1 MLKVS
6 DRAILMPESPI
17 RKLAPVA
24 QKAENSGIHIHYLNI
39 GQPDISSPKKAMD
52 SIRNHD
58 IETLSYAPSNGFKS
72 YREKLSQYY
81 LNQNIH
87 LSPEDIIVTAGGSE
101 ALAFAIS
108 CACDPGD
115 EVIIPEP
122 YYANYLGFAVA
133 TGVNVI
139 PVPCSINQE
148 FALPSSD
155 IISSLVTTNTKAI
168 VLCNPGNPTGRLYN
182 DQELEQIRSIALNHD
197 LYVISD
203 EVYREFTYDGK
214 KHTSI
219 LTLKGLDQ
227 HGILIDSVSKRY
239 SLCGARI
246 GLIASKNKNI
256 MAAAMK
262 FAQARLSP
270 PTLAQIV
277 SEAAIDTE
285 DSYFTEVKNE
295 YEKRRNFMVDRLNRI
310 PGVKCPKPS
319 GAFYCI
325 AELPIDDSN
334 DFCQWI
340 LKEFNHKGET
350 IMMAPGNGF
359 YSDSKLG
366 MKQVRLAYVLDID
379 HLDRAINCLEIGL
392 QQYESK

>member
-17 RKLAPVA
+17 RKLVPIA
-24 QKAENSGIHIHYLNI
+24 QRAENSGIHIHYLNI
-39 GQPDISSPKKAMD
+39 GQPDIPSPKKAMD

-58 IETLSYAPSNGFKS
+58 IKTLSYAPSNGFES
-72 YREKLSQYY
+72 YRDKLSKYY
-81 LNQNIH
+81 FKKNIP

-101 ALAFAIS
+101 ALAFAIN
-108 CACDPGD
+108 CACDAGD

-139 PVPCSINQE
+139 PIRCSINE
-148 FALPSSD
+148 DFALPASE
-155 IISSLVTTNTKAI
+155 IISSLITENTKAI

-182 DQELEQIRSIALNHD
+182 DQELEQIRSISLKHN
-197 LYVISD
+197 LYIISD

-214 KHTSI
+214 EHTSI
-219 LTLKGLDQ
+219 LTLKGMDQ

-246 GLIASKNKNI
+246 GLIASKNENF

-277 SEAAIDTE
+277 SEAALDTE
-285 DSYFTEVKNE
+285 DRYFKEVKTE
-295 YEKRRNFMVDRLNRI
+295 YEKRRNFMVDRLNGI

-325 AELPIDDSN
+325 AELPIDDS
-334 DFCQWI
+334 DKFCQWI
-340 LKEFNHKGET
+340 LKEFNYKGET
-350 IMMAPGNGF
+350 IMMAPGTGF
-359 YSDSKLG
+359 YSDGRLG
-366 MKQVRLAYVLDID
+366 LNQVRLAYVLDID
-379 HLDRAINCLEIGL
+379 HLNRAMDCLEIGL
-392 QQYESK
+392 KQYGYK